1 MHIIKTEGAVQK
13 MPLHLH
19 SYCAPPVLT
28 DLTSSITAPARRSE
42 QLGTAAL
49 TPATAWARHL
59 QTAGLAPSHNAL
71 ERSQQDLF
79 HLKGIGV
86 TCRWYKKV
94 KSCGICSTAT
104 LVLVVHF
111 YLSAFPSHTHTFLF
125 FQNFSRGKGSAQAIS
140 MFAVKKGLDTAE
152 CKVTYCCTQG

>member
-1 MHIIKTEGAVQK
+1 MHIIKTEGAVLK

-42 QLGTAAL
+42 HLGMAAL
-49 TPATAWARHL
+49 TPAIAQARHL

-71 ERSQQDLF
+71 ERCQQDLF

-94 KSCGICSTAT
+94 KSCGICSTVT
-104 LVLVVHF
+104 LVSVVHF
-111 YLSAFPSHTHTFLF
+111 YLSAFPSHTDTLSCF
-125 FQNFSRGKGSAQAIS
+125 FRIFPGERDPHKQFPCLQ
-140 MFAVKKGLDTAE
+140 
-152 CKVTYCCTQG
+152 